1 MANANQINGLIP
13 HSHLSG
19 AKWNGQ
25 TRIMY
30 KAAGTTV
37 TNDLFPGDPVVLN
50 GSGDANGI
58 PSITKA
64 TLASS
69 NPTCG
74 VVVSI
79 VPLANHLERTW
90 LDGADAGYVNVCTD
104 PTAIYEI
111 QADNVLTY
119 TDVGQNCIA
128 IQTQAGSRTT
138 GASGIELDA
147 SEVGT
152 TNTDM
157 FQIVG
162 FPQRESNALN
172 TENNKVL
179 VRINNHQFAN
189 QITGV

>member
-1 MANANQINGLIP
+1 MANTNQINGLIP

-37 TNDLFPGDPVVLN
+37 TNDLFPGDPVVLA

-58 PSITKA
+58 PSISKA
-64 TLASS
+64 TLAT
-69 NPTCG
+69 NYPTCG
-74 VVVSI
+74 IVVSI

-90 LDGADAGYVNVCTD
+90 LDGADAGYVNVCVD
-104 PTAIYEI
+104 PSTIYEA
-111 QADNVLTY
+111 QADDVLTY
-119 TDVGQNCIA
+119 TDIGRNVIA

-138 GASGIELDA
+138 GASGIEIDA
-147 SEVGT
+147 TTAT
-152 TNTDM
+152 TNTHTY
-157 FQIVG
+157 QIVG

-189 QITGV
+189 LIAGV